1 MRRFPI
7 RRRLACVP
15 VLLGLGV
22 SLPATAATHWLCSLS
37 SDTLR
42 LVCVAEPD
50 VTGPATDL
58 PPPAGPTVRGT
69 RFPLDPSQVYSVDL
83 WTPPSDPQ
91 WVALLARSTICY
103 RSPGCTVSM
112 APLKVEARGR

>member
-1 MRRFPI
+1 M

-37 SDTLR
+37 SDALH

-50 VTGPATDL
+50 FTVSAADPAT
-58 PPPAGPTVRGT
+58 AEGPMVRDT
-69 RFPLDPSQVYSVDL
+69 RFPLDPTQVYSVDL

-91 WVALLARSTICY
+91 WLALLARSTICY

-112 APLKVEARGR
+112 APLKAGTSGP